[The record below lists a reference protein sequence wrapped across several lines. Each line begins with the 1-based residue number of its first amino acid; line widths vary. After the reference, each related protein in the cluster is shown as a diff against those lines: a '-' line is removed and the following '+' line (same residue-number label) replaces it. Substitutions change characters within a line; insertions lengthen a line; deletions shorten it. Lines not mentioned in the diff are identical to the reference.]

1 MCVHICVCV
10 SIICVCIPYVCP
22 LSYVYVCVSS
32 FTCVLCV
39 CVCPLSMCMCPP
51 ITCVLCVCVCP
62 LSMCMCPPFTSV
74 LCVCVCPMCVLCPMC
89 MCVSYVCPPSLV
101 CILNLITETSKG
113 IILLDTPIRIK
124 TKHRIARIARKL
136 ARITWDR
143 SDRKIQRSKCSRS
156 MFLPLRL
163 NSNSNSTFSFLLFL
177 NSSHQERLD
186 LYKEDFTFFLFFM
199 VIFYVKDQWHHRMKN
214 HVTHIAF
221 HLLDLESIVHLC
233 TWNSKKEA

>member
-1 MCVHICVCV
+1 MCVLCPMCMCVCPPSLVSYVYVYVLCPCVCV
-10 SIICVCIPYVCP
+10 LLSHVSYVYVYVLCPCVCV
-22 LSYVYVCVSS
+22 LLSLVSYVYVCV
-32 FTCVLCV
+32 LCV
-39 CVCPLSMCMCPP
+39 S
-51 ITCVLCVCVCP
+51 
-62 LSMCMCPPFTSV
+62 SV